1 MLDNI
6 TPVPELLAEI
16 ARHQSFLDVTVSE
29 QPEEVV
35 ERGNELSVIISR
47 SGKMKADA
55 EYHRDTM
62 MQSEI
67 MTLLKD
73 AAKVQLPASA
83 INKLLDSACKDYN
96 YLATVCDRINRAAT
110 HQLEWCRT
118 LVSKAKAELNASYGV
133 SGKMPEQRPLREY
146 GEEEH
151 IF

>member
-1 MLDNI
+1 MLDQI
-6 TPVPELLAEI
+6 TPVAELLSEAL
-16 ARHQSFLDVTVSE
+16 RHQSFLEITVSE

-35 ERGNELSVIISR
+35 ERGNELSVIIAR

-55 EYHRDTM
+55 EYHRDAM

-67 MTLLKD
+67 IALLRD
-73 AAKVQLPASA
+73 TAKAQLPASA
-83 INKLLDSACKDYN
+83 INKLLDAACRDYN
-96 YLATVCDRINRAAT
+96 YLTTACDRLNRSAT

-118 LVSKAKAELNASYGV
+118 IISLAKAELAASYGV
-133 SGKMPEQRPLREY
+133 SGKMPEQKPLREY

>member
-1 MLDNI
+1 MLEQI
-6 TPVPELLAEI
+6 TPVADLLTEI
-16 ARHQSFLDVTVSE
+16 AQHQSFLEITVSE

-35 ERGNELSVIISR
+35 ERGNTLSVIIAR

-55 EYHRDTM
+55 EYHRDAI

-73 AAKVQLPASA
+73 TAKTQLPATT

-96 YLATVCDRINRAAT
+96 YLVTACDRLNRSAT

-118 LVSKAKAELNASYGV
+118 LLANARAEMQTVHYMNHG
-133 SGKMPEQRPLREY
+133 RN
-146 GEEEH
+146 
-151 IF
+151 

>member
-6 TPVPELLAEI
+6 TPVPELLREL

-35 ERGNELSVIISR
+35 ERGNELAVIISR

-55 EYHRDTM
+55 DYHRDTM

-67 MTLLKD
+67 MSLLKD
-73 AAKVQLPASA
+73 TAKSSLPAST
-83 INKLLDSACKDYN
+83 INKLLDAACKDAN
-96 YLATVCDRINRAAT
+96 YLATACDRLNRTAT
-110 HQLEWCRT
+110 HQLEWCRS
-118 LVSKAKAELNASYGV
+118 LVSKAKAELAASYGV
-133 SGKMPEQRPLREY
+133 SGKMPEQRPLRDY
-146 GEEEH
+146 RDDDH

>member
-1 MLDNI
+1 MLEQI
-6 TPVPELLAEI
+6 TPVANLLSEI
-16 ARHQSFLDVTVSE
+16 ATHQSFLEITVSE

-35 ERGNELSVIISR
+35 ERGNELSVIIAR

-67 MTLLKD
+67 MNLLGD
-73 AAKVQLPASA
+73 VAKSKLSTTT

-96 YLATVCDRINRAAT
+96 YLATACDRINRTAT

-118 LVSKAKAELNASYGV
+118 LISKAKAELAASYGV
-133 SGKMPEQRPLREY
+133 SGKMPEQRPIREY
-146 GEEEH
+146 RDDDH

>member
-1 MLDNI
+1 MLGNI
-6 TPVPELLAEI
+6 TPVAELLTELAH
-16 ARHQSFLDVTVSE
+16 HQSYLEITVSE

-35 ERGNELSVIISR
+35 ERGNELSVIIAR

-55 EYHRDTM
+55 EYHRDAM

-73 AAKVQLPASA
+73 TAKAQLPASA
-83 INKLLDSACKDYN
+83 INKLLDAACKDYN
-96 YLATVCDRINRAAT
+96 YMTTACDRLNRSAT

-133 SGKMPEQRPLREY
+133 SGRMPEQKPLREY
-146 GEEEH
+146 SGDEH

>member
-1 MLDNI
+1 MLDQI
-6 TPVPELLAEI
+6 TPVAELLSEV
-16 ARHQSFLDVTVSE
+16 ARHQSFLEITVSE

-35 ERGNELSVIISR
+35 ERGNELSVIIAR

-55 EYHRDTM
+55 EYHRDAM

-67 MTLLKD
+67 IALLKD
-73 AAKVQLPASA
+73 TVKAQLPATA

-96 YLATVCDRINRAAT
+96 YLATACDRINRSAT

-118 LVSKAKAELNASYGV
+118 LISKAKAELAANYGV
-133 SGKMPEQRPLREY
+133 SGRMPEQRPMREY
-146 GEEEH
+146 DDEQH